1 MAQTVKNLPAKQETQ
16 VWFLG
21 QEDLLEKGM
30 ATYSNI
36 LGASLVA
43 QMVKNLP
50 AKQETWVLSLG
61 WEDSLEEE
69 MTTNSSIL
77 AWRISWTEEPGGLL
91 SMGSRRVGH
100 DWATN
105 TFTFHFKYIQQAKSS
120 SHENHHLGTGI
131 YLHYNMTRFSRL
143 VYILIPHSR

>member
-1 MAQTVKNLPAKQETQ
+1 MAQTVKNPPAKQETQ
-16 VWFLG
+16 VWFPG

-50 AKQETWVLSLG
+50 ANQETWVLSLG
-61 WEDSLEEE
+61 WENSLEEE
-69 MTTNSSIL
+69 MITNSSIF
-77 AWRISWTEEPGGLL
+77 ARRIPWTEEPGGLL
-91 SMGSRRVGH
+91 SMGSWRVGH

-105 TFTFHFKYIQQAKSS
+105 TFTFHLNTSS
-120 SHENHHLGTGI
+120 KQKAQVTNVNLGTDI
-131 YLHYNMTRFSRL
+131 YLHYNVTRFSRRL